1 MESAM
6 YFVFELRQ
14 TDSPSLILSK
24 SLSSQRWA
32 SVILPW
38 EGFYLPP
45 KADILPFRTNAYRR
59 DDKHL
64 KTKMEKNMKNEKENT
79 NNEVVIIL
87 PEPEVP
93 PIKRIT
99 IFLLGVSSAL
109 LMSAFINFNENLG
122 LLALGILLFLFIFD
136 EGFRRIF

>member
-1 MESAM
+1 M
-6 YFVFELRQ
+6 YLFFELGQ
-14 TDSPSLILSK
+14 TGAPSLLLSK
-24 SLSSQRWA
+24 KFIA
-32 SVILPW
+32 PAVGIGILPW

-45 KADILPFRTNAYRR
+45 KLIFCLSAPMLTAGVIST
-59 DDKHL
+59 
-64 KTKMEKNMKNEKENT
+64 KTKRRKIMKNDKDNT
-79 NNEVVIIL
+79 QNEVVIIL

-109 LMSAFINFNENLG
+109 LVAAYINFNENLG
-122 LLALGILLFLFIFD
+122 LLALGIVLFLFIFD

>member
-1 MESAM
+1 
-6 YFVFELRQ
+6 
-14 TDSPSLILSK
+14 
-24 SLSSQRWA
+24 
-32 SVILPW
+32 
-38 EGFYLPP
+38 
-45 KADILPFRTNAYRR
+45 
-59 DDKHL
+59 
-64 KTKMEKNMKNEKENT
+64 MKNEKENT

-109 LMSAFINFNENLG
+109 LTSAFINFNENLV
-122 LLALGILLFLFIFD
+122 LPALGILLFLFIFD